1 MRTATAIAPAT
12 TTATTPATAIANRN
26 NAHDRDCE
34 NCRFVSE
41 HYHSAYA
48 TNICACWYHLS
59 RMGVRLRT
67 KFVIILVAITLVL
80 SGSVYVAFESYKRD
94 AVEEERGRVNE
105 TATLVAD
112 QIDESIRDRRDY
124 VGLLA
129 SRSQARDFGQSNQF
143 LDALIANSRFY
154 AAQIV
159 ASNGTVVGFRG
170 DITSESRESVIGAN
184 RSDTSYVQQALRG
197 RTSVSNVVY
206 ANQTQKSLLV
216 FSAPIFQG
224 SEVKGA
230 LVASMYLDRQTV
242 FDMLP
247 PLETSSQTVEI
258 TGNGIV
264 LSESNQTFDASVRSS
279 STVESTGWQVTVAR
293 DRTALDARL
302 GRLAA
307 SQALVLGVVLAA
319 MLGFGYWQYAVS
331 LRQTER
337 LLDGFTE
344 LGAGNY
350 DHSVSLSGG
359 TEWEQMSDGFNELAA
374 TLKARDAAL
383 RERQQRLEVLYRVL
397 QHNLRNQMSVI
408 LNYADVI
415 TDLSADETIHDAA
428 ETILT
433 AVQDVTSLSQ
443 RARQIEN
450 AIETDPDR
458 KSLEVTALVSEVV
471 ADLREEYPHV
481 DLNTSL
487 PDAAWAIALPSLR
500 LAVENVCRNAC
511 EHNDSSEPRV
521 EIAVSSYEEAVSSYE
536 ENVSGERAGT
546 TREQANA
553 GRGQADATREQAGA
567 THEQADTARGQA
579 DETRERGED
588 EAFDEED
595 GWVRITVADNGP
607 GIPSQDR
614 TAISEGRETELEHGS
629 GLGLWLTY
637 WIVDNSG
644 GELKFTDNEPRG
656 SVVHIDLPQGGPTDE
671 EELTAAMH
679 SQ

>member
-1 MRTATAIAPAT
+1 
-12 TTATTPATAIANRN
+12 
-26 NAHDRDCE
+26 
-34 NCRFVSE
+34 
-41 HYHSAYA
+41 
-48 TNICACWYHLS
+48 
-59 RMGVRLRT
+59 MGVRLRT

-80 SGSVYVAFESYKRD
+80 SGSVYAALESYKRD
-94 AVEEERGRVNE
+94 AVEEERARVNE
-105 TATLVAD
+105 TATIVAD
-112 QIDESIRDRRDY
+112 QIDASIRDRRDY

-129 SRSQARDFGQSNQF
+129 SRSRARNFDQSGQF

-154 AAQIV
+154 AAQVV
-159 ASNGTVVGFRG
+159 AANGTVVGFRG
-170 DITSESRESVIGAN
+170 DITSESRQSVIGAN
-184 RSDTSYVQQALRG
+184 RNDTSYVQRALRG

-206 ANQTQKSLLV
+206 VNRTEKPILV
-216 FSAPIFQG
+216 FSAPIFRG

-230 LVASMYLDRQTV
+230 LVAAMYLDRRTV

-258 TGNGIV
+258 TGSGIV
-264 LSESNQTFDASVRSS
+264 LTESNQTFDAAVRSS
-279 STVESTGWQVTVAR
+279 SSVESTGWQVTVAR
-293 DRTALDARL
+293 DRSALDARL
-302 GRLAA
+302 RRLAA
-307 SQALVLGVVLAA
+307 SQALVLGLVLAV
-319 MLGFGYWQYAVS
+319 MLVFGYWQYTVS

-359 TEWEQMSDGFNELAA
+359 AEWEQMSDGFNELAA

-408 LNYADVI
+408 LSYTDII
-415 TDLSADETIHDAA
+415 TDSSANETVTDAA
-428 ETILT
+428 QTILT
-433 AVQDVTSLSQ
+433 AVQEVTSLSQ

-450 AIETDPDR
+450 AIEADPEP

-471 ADLREEYPHV
+471 TDLREEYPNV

-487 PDAAWAIALPSLR
+487 PDAAWAIALPALR

-521 EIAVSSYEEAVSSYE
+521 EIAVTSYEEDVS
-536 ENVSGERAGT
+536 
-546 TREQANA
+546 REQANA
-553 GRGQADATREQAGA
+553 S
-567 THEQADTARGQA
+567 
-579 DETRERGED
+579 RERDEGETVDRD
-588 EAFDEED
+588 ER
-595 GWVRITVADNGP
+595 WVRITVADNGP

-614 TAISEGRETELEHGS
+614 TAISEGQETELEHGS

-644 GELKFTDNEPRG
+644 GELQFTDNEPRG
-656 SVVHIDLPQGGPTDE
+656 SVVHIDLPQGVPTDE
-671 EELTAAMH
+671 DELTAAMH
-679 SQ
+679 SE

>member
-1 MRTATAIAPAT
+1 
-12 TTATTPATAIANRN
+12 
-26 NAHDRDCE
+26 
-34 NCRFVSE
+34 
-41 HYHSAYA
+41 
-48 TNICACWYHLS
+48 
-59 RMGVRLRT
+59 
-67 KFVIILVAITLVL
+67 
-80 SGSVYVAFESYKRD
+80 
-94 AVEEERGRVNE
+94 
-105 TATLVAD
+105 
-112 QIDESIRDRRDY
+112 
-124 VGLLA
+124 
-129 SRSQARDFGQSNQF
+129 
-143 LDALIANSRFY
+143 
-154 AAQIV
+154 
-159 ASNGTVVGFRG
+159 
-170 DITSESRESVIGAN
+170 
-184 RSDTSYVQQALRG
+184 
-197 RTSVSNVVY
+197 
-206 ANQTQKSLLV
+206 
-216 FSAPIFQG
+216 
-224 SEVKGA
+224 
-230 LVASMYLDRQTV
+230 
-242 FDMLP
+242 
-247 PLETSSQTVEI
+247 
-258 TGNGIV
+258 
-264 LSESNQTFDASVRSS
+264 
-279 STVESTGWQVTVAR
+279 
-293 DRTALDARL
+293 
-302 GRLAA
+302 
-307 SQALVLGVVLAA
+307 

-579 DETRERGED
+579 DEARERGED